1 MYSAGANAA
10 AADGNGRNSLF
21 SGHLLSNL
29 KTQDSSLQAVFVK
42 TEEDVIKTSDGRQRP
57 ALSSAYRGSQP
68 VEYMPTPMPV
78 SATRL
83 FTFGAG
89 NIAGRADPDAANWDI
104 AVLDTARNTDY
115 LSPVEKDVILEMNKA
130 RTNPFKYMEL
140 YIRPR
145 LKHYNNRNYSVP
157 GQITIITS
165 EGVAAVN
172 DCISALSRAQNAG
185 ILNPE
190 KGLSLAAKDHASDQ
204 GGTGQTGHIGGD
216 RSTPE
221 TRMKRYGGFTGLWSW
236 GENISYGEAS
246 GRDIVCGLLIDD
258 GVPSRD
264 HRANILKTAFT
275 QTGAG
280 YGAHKQYRTACV
292 IEYANGY
299 RSN

>member
-1 MYSAGANAA
+1 
-10 AADGNGRNSLF
+10 
-21 SGHLLSNL
+21 
-29 KTQDSSLQAVFVK
+29 
-42 TEEDVIKTSDGRQRP
+42 
-57 ALSSAYRGSQP
+57 
-68 VEYMPTPMPV
+68 
-78 SATRL
+78 
-83 FTFGAG
+83 
-89 NIAGRADPDAANWDI
+89 
-104 AVLDTARNTDY
+104 
-115 LSPVEKDVILEMNKA
+115 MNKA
-130 RTNPFKYMEL
+130 RANPIKYMEL

-145 LKHYNNRNYSVP
+145 LKHYNNKNYSVP
-157 GQITIITS
+157 GQITIITA
-165 EGVAAVN
+165 EGAAAVN
-172 DCISALSRAQNAG
+172 DCINALSRAQSAG
-185 ILNPE
+185 VLNPE

-221 TRMKRYGGFTGLWSW
+221 ARMKRYGEFTGLWSW

-258 GVPSRD
+258 GVLSRD
-264 HRANILKTAFT
+264 HRANILKASFT